1 MVISMKFYLRY
12 AYQILTTLGVDP
24 RKTITY
30 ISMFP
35 RFIYDSYIYLSQH
48 IKSSKKIKLN

>member
-1 MVISMKFYLRY
+1 MKFYLRY